1 MTIIVRLPCR
11 YIGYFCSLTSLLPPS
26 APNIRVIFG
35 SKICI
40 TYPLTL
46 LLSPKVRYF
55 HCPSIATENK
65 AHTSIPSISWLLP
78 PASMFLARLIIPL
91 MFHNARFL
99 CPIAS
104 TQDMDSKKRKKNKI
118 VRRTLPTFLLDM
130 IPIFCLLFYF
140 PSLLN
145 RIVEKKQ
152 KKKLIPLIH
161 IRFWYWKGIEKKR

>member
-1 MTIIVRLPCR
+1 MTTIVRLPWR
-11 YIGYFCSLTSLLPPS
+11 YIGYFCSLTLLLPPS

-40 TYPLTL
+40 TSPLTL

-99 CPIAS
+99 CSIAS
-104 TQDMDSKKRKKNKI
+104 TQDMGSKKRKKKQDSTTNFADLFAWHDPYLLSI
-118 VRRTLPTFLLDM
+118 VLLHS
-130 IPIFCLLFYF
+130 PY
-140 PSLLN
+140 PH
-145 RIVEKKQ
+145 
-152 KKKLIPLIH
+152 PLIILKRH
-161 IRFWYWKGIEKKR
+161 RKKR